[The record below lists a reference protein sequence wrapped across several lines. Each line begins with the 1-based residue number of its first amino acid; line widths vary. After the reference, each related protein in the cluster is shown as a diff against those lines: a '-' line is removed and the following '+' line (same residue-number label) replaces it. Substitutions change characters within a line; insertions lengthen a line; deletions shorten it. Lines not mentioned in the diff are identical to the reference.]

1 MSQPIEELARE
12 VFSDLGDAFDPATFA
27 DQEEEEEEQLAGGG
41 SGSAAARGGAPAAAA
56 DEDQFRL
63 AELISDLGSFDV
75 ADGEEEEA
83 PVAVS
88 GCGG

>member
-12 VFSDLGDAFDPATFA
+12 VFSDLGNAFDPATFA
-27 DQEEEEEEQLAGGG
+27 DQEEEEEEEQLAGGG

-56 DEDQFRL
+56 DDDQFRL
-63 AELISDLGSFDV
+63 ADLISDLGSFDV
-75 ADGEEEEA
+75 ADGEA
-83 PVAVS
+83 PAAVS